1 MTHIS
6 IEVPIGAIGDI
17 QAALLR
23 SGMGVLDSAELSEYI
38 ITSNG
43 FVSFKLDKLE
53 ERGVDPALVVQELRR
68 VGLIV
73 RWSGEDG
80 AAS

>member
-1 MTHIS
+1 
-6 IEVPIGAIGDI
+6 
-17 QAALLR
+17 
-23 SGMGVLDSAELSEYI
+23 MGVLDSAELSEYI
-38 ITSNG
+38 ITSNA
-43 FVSFKLDKLE
+43 FVSFKLEK
-53 ERGVDPALVVQELRR
+53 RGVDPALVVQELRR